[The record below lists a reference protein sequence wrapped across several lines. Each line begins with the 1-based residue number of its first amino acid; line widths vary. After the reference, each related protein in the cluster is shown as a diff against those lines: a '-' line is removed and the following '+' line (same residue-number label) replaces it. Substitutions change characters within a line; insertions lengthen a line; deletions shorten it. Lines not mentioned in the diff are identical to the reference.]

1 MKYTSKTCKT
11 LSVLLVT
18 GILTG
23 IPSSCPQAAVITS
36 NATDKI
42 AVAFHENTAY
52 SAGDYV
58 VYDNEMYLCTADT
71 QGAWQTAQPNFM
83 QLTKNHELGSAAD
96 LSASYDDSA
105 DPSGEKSLLS
115 FTANVWQK
123 LKSFFGMDQ
132 KDADTDAGN
141 YKNASVSAKLNYLE
155 QQNQSLHQNLA
166 NVQNNVNQS
175 FQSVQDNF
183 NQSFLSVSNG
193 KSLLART
200 ISDLDGTADARYT
213 FQEFSQAI
221 AALAQS
227 KYANGY
233 QSGHDKGV
241 EEGTKTGY
249 DSGLAEGTQ
258 SGYNNGLA
266 EGTQSGY
273 NNGYNDGITFA
284 DGRTNEASESYKS
297 GYHTGFTDGS
307 SSFNPQV
314 WSETIRLDIHGAD
327 KEGDCFTS
335 SQGSSSNHKNWDFHK
350 HFDGKIIAV
359 YAMEDYHSP
368 YGGSKIS
375 GMCVWMNGS
384 YKTVSDVS
392 RFKLSVSDQDIYF
405 GQMSYNVIDSG
416 VYSNLTFI
424 VHYI

>member
-1 MKYTSKTCKT
+1 MKYTSKRYKT
-11 LSVLLVT
+11 LSLLLAT
-18 GILTG
+18 GILAG
-23 IPSSCPQAAVITS
+23 IPSIRPQAAVITS

-42 AVAFHENTAY
+42 AVAFQENTAY

-58 VYDNEMYLCTADT
+58 VYDDEMYLCTADT
-71 QGAWQTAQPNFM
+71 QGAWQTAKPAFM
-83 QLTKNHELGSAAD
+83 QLTKNHALGSEAD

-105 DPSGEKSLLS
+105 DPSGETSLMA

-141 YKNASVSAKLNYLE
+141 YKNASLSAKLNYLE
-155 QQNQSLHQNLA
+155 QQNQSLQQNLT

-175 FQSVQDNF
+175 FQNVQDNF
-183 NQSFLSVSNG
+183 NNSFTSVSNG

-200 ISDLDGTADARYT
+200 ISDLEGTADARYT

-221 AALAQS
+221 AALAHV
-227 KYANGY
+227 KYTNGY
-233 QSGHDKGV
+233 DKGV
-241 EEGTKTGY
+241 ADGTKTGY
-249 DSGLAEGTQ
+249 D
-258 SGYNNGLA
+258 NGLA

-273 NNGYNDGITFA
+273 DNGLAEGTQSGYQNGYNDGILFA
-284 DGRTNEASESYKS
+284 DGRTNESSENYQS
-297 GYHTGFTDGS
+297 GYRNGYTDGS
-307 SSFNPQV
+307 SSFQPKV
-314 WSETIRLDIHGAD
+314 WSETIRLDINGAD

-350 HFDGKIIAV
+350 NFDGKIIAV

-368 YGGSKIS
+368 FGGSKVS
-375 GMCVWMNGS
+375 GMCVWMDGS
-384 YKTVSDVS
+384 YKTVSDAT
-392 RFKLSVSDQDIYF
+392 RFKLSVSDHDIHF
-405 GQMSYNVIDSG
+405 GQMSYNIIDSG
-416 VYSNLTFI
+416 VYTNLTFI